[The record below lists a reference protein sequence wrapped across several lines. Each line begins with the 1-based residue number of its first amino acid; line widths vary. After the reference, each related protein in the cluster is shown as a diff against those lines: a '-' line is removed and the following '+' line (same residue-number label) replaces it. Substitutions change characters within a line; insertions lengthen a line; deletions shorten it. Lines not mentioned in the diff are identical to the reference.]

1 MRRCL
6 FPVTEFCFN
15 HSGTTNITS
24 IPGDFNATRGQSI
37 HLPCVAKGYPVPTVT
52 WSKDGASIPFHQRQS
67 VSSDNTLHI
76 SKVQKG
82 DAGRYKCTAVNSDNK
97 RDEGYVVVSVFGK

>member
-1 MRRCL
+1 M
-6 FPVTEFCFN
+6 TKFCFN
-15 HSGTTNITS
+15 HPGTTNITLL
-24 IPGDFNATRGQSI
+24 PREFNATRGQSI
-37 HLPCVAKGYPVPTVT
+37 QLPCIAKGYPVPTIT
-52 WSKDGASIPFHQRQS
+52 WSKDGVGIPSHQGQS

-97 RDEGYVVVSVFGK
+97 RDEGYVAVSVSGR